1 MKGNKEE
8 WLKLV
13 WPHSGASY
21 LNLLLP
27 GGTLPIFK
35 SVIPKKKQRRVCRNV
50 ASSRRLPLI
59 GDKTGLKRASP
70 LAQGLKLQSQSA
82 VVVKACRVPHLT
94 VKHVFNGRLTYI
106 ANKRINFANEGSQ
119 WKREEKKHER
129 KKGNK
134 KKKKKKTEEPGCFC
148 GRVSVLTELRVLTTC
163 TKRTLVLGTCYSP
176 RNTVR
181 TSCQR
186 QVPAYGYTHTS
197 SPSSAGSRNRAKIE
211 LLRHQALMSR
221 RRYRNRYT
229 RSSRRVS
236 VPLIRRLSSD

>member
-1 MKGNKEE
+1 MKERRKKARE
-8 WLKLV
+8 
-13 WPHSGASY
+13 
-21 LNLLLP
+21 
-27 GGTLPIFK
+27 
-35 SVIPKKKQRRVCRNV
+35 KKK
-50 ASSRRLPLI
+50 
-59 GDKTGLKRASP
+59 
-70 LAQGLKLQSQSA
+70 
-82 VVVKACRVPHLT
+82 
-94 VKHVFNGRLTYI
+94 
-106 ANKRINFANEGSQ
+106 
-119 WKREEKKHER
+119 EKE
-129 KKGNK
+129 

-163 TKRTLVLGTCYSP
+163 TKRTLVLGTCYSR

-197 SPSSAGSRNRAKIE
+197 SSSSTGSRNRAKIE